1 MPKSPLYKIEVSP
14 AAERDIQKLKDR
26 IRRDDFER
34 LAAAIDKL
42 ATEPRPNGVR
52 KIEGAAP
59 AYRIRVGDYRVVYDI
74 YDDKKLVVIL
84 QVIRRSETTYKS

>member
-1 MPKSPLYKIEVSP
+1 MPKSPFYTIEVSP
-14 AAERDIQKLKDR
+14 AADRDIQKLKDR

-42 ATEPRPNGVR
+42 ALEPRPHGVR
-52 KIEGAAP
+52 KIEGATTT
-59 AYRIRVGDYRVVYDI
+59 YRIRVGSYRIVYDI
-74 YDDKKLVVIL
+74 YDDKKLVVLL